1 MLIKCLYL
9 FYKGKKY
16 KSILNIYSNKKKW
29 KLFLFIVAVV
39 IGLISIYYTTTLVS
53 KLSHEERKKVE
64 LWAEGM
70 KQLAEVT
77 DLNQN
82 VGFIFEVIENNE
94 TVPVIVTDSLGEILF
109 YRNLDSLRVTDDEYM
124 KRELAV
130 MKKENKPIIIK
141 VTDDITQYVYYE
153 NSLLL
158 KKLFYY
164 PFIQIGVIFLFILV
178 SYLAFSASRKAEQN
192 QVWVGLSKE
201 TAHQLGTPTSSL
213 LAWVELLKTNPESQE
228 IAVEVEKDVKR
239 LELITERF
247 SKIGSMPVLESS
259 NIVDTVNYALD
270 YIERRI
276 SKKIIVEKDFS
287 QTEIYAKINAP
298 LFEWVLEN
306 LCKNA
311 VDAMESEGTLT
322 INVVDNNQFVY
333 VDVKDT
339 GKGIPKTKFKTVFS
353 PGFTTKKRG
362 WGLGLSLTKR
372 IIEEYHNGKI
382 FVKRSELNKGTTF
395 RIVLGKKA

>member
-1 MLIKCLYL
+1 M
-9 FYKGKKY
+9 
-16 KSILNIYSNKKKW
+16 NIYSNKKKW
-29 KLFLFIVAVV
+29 KFILFITAVV
-39 IGLISIYYTTTLVS
+39 IGLISIYYTTTLVN
-53 KLSHEERKKVE
+53 KLSNEERKKVE

-70 KQLAEVT
+70 KQLADVT

-82 VGFIFEVIENNE
+82 VSFIFEVIENNE
-94 TVPVIVTDSLGEILF
+94 TVPVIVTDSVGNILF
-109 YRNLDSLRVTDDEYM
+109 FRNLDSLKTGNKKYM
-124 KRELAV
+124 NSALAQ
-130 MKKENKPIIIK
+130 MKEENIPIMIK
-141 VTDDITQYVYYE
+141 VTEDIKQYVYYE

-213 LAWVELLKTNPESQE
+213 LAWVELLKSKQESTE
-228 IAVEVEKDVKR
+228 IANEIEKDVKR

-247 SKIGSMPVLESS
+247 SKIGSMPVLESV
-259 NIVDTVNYALD
+259 NIVTTVNFALD
-270 YIERRI
+270 YIEKRI
-276 SKKIIVEKDFS
+276 SRKIVIEKEYS
-287 QTEIYAKINAP
+287 QNEIFAKINSP

-311 VDAMESEGTLT
+311 VDAMESEGTLSLKV
-322 INVVDNNQFVY
+322 IDNNQFVY
-333 VDVKDT
+333 IDVSDT
-339 GKGIPKTKFKTVFS
+339 GKGINKSKFKTVFR

-372 IIEEYHNGKI
+372 IIEEYHKGKI
-382 FVKRSELNKGTTF
+382 FVKRSEINKGTTF
-395 RIVLGKKA
+395 RIVLTKKV

>member
-1 MLIKCLYL
+1 M
-9 FYKGKKY
+9 
-16 KSILNIYSNKKKW
+16 
-29 KLFLFIVAVV
+29 VAVI
-39 IGLISIYYTTTLVS
+39 IGLISIYYTTTLVN

-70 KQLAEVT
+70 KQLADVT

-94 TVPVIVTDSLGEILF
+94 TVPVIVTDSIGEILF
-109 YRNLDSLRVTDDEYM
+109 FRNLDSLRVTDDEYM
-124 KRELAV
+124 KKELAV
-130 MKKENKPIIIK
+130 MKEENKPIIIK
-141 VTDDITQYVYYE
+141 VTDEITQYVYYE

-213 LAWVELLKTNPESQE
+213 LAWVELLKTKPESLE
-228 IAVEVEKDVKR
+228 IASEVEKDVKR

-247 SKIGSMPVLESS
+247 SKIGSRPVLESS

-276 SKKIIVEKDFS
+276 SKKIIVKKDFS
-287 QTEIYAKINAP
+287 QKEIYAKINEP

-311 VDAMESEGTLT
+311 VDAMESKGTLT

-333 VDVKDT
+333 VDVNDT

-395 RIVLGKKA
+395 RVVLGKKV

>member
-1 MLIKCLYL
+1 
-9 FYKGKKY
+9 
-16 KSILNIYSNKKKW
+16 LNIYSNKKKW
-29 KLFLFIVAVV
+29 KFLLFIVAVI
-39 IGLISIYYTTTLVS
+39 IGLISIYYTTTLVN

-70 KQLAEVT
+70 KQLADVT

-82 VGFIFEVIENNE
+82 VGFIFKVIENNE
-94 TVPVIVTDSLGEILF
+94 TVPVIVTDSTGDILF
-109 YRNLDSLRVTDDEYM
+109 FRNLDSLRVTDKKYM
-124 KRELAV
+124 QKELAI

-213 LAWVELLKTNPESQE
+213 LAWVELLKTKPESQE
-228 IAVEVEKDVKR
+228 IAAEVEKDVKR

-247 SKIGSMPVLESS
+247 SKIGSMPVLDLS

-276 SKKIIVEKDFS
+276 SKKIIVKKEFS
-287 QTEIYAKINAP
+287 QTEIYAQINAP

-382 FVKRSELNKGTTF
+382 FVKRSELNKGSTF
-395 RIVLGKKA
+395 RIVLGKKT

>member
-1 MLIKCLYL
+1 MLFRFLYFL
-9 FYKGKKY
+9 WFKK
-16 KSILNIYSNKKKW
+16 STLNIYSNKKKW
-29 KLFLFIVAVV
+29 KFILFLVAVV
-39 IGLISIYYTTTLVS
+39 IGLISIYYTTTLVN

-70 KQLAEVT
+70 KQLADVT

-94 TVPVIVTDSLGEILF
+94 TVPVIVTDSTGNILF
-109 YRNLDSLRVTDDEYM
+109 FRNLDSLKVSDEKYM
-124 KRELAV
+124 KKELAI
-130 MKKENKPIIIK
+130 MKKENKPIMIK
-141 VTDDITQYVYYE
+141 VTDDITQFVYYE

-213 LAWVELLKTNPESQE
+213 LAWVELLKTNKDSHD
-228 IAVEVEKDVKR
+228 IANEVEKDVKR

-259 NIVDTVNYALD
+259 NIVETVNYALE
-270 YIERRI
+270 YIEKRI
-276 SKKIIVEKDFS
+276 SKKIIVEKEFS
-287 QTEIYAKINAP
+287 QEEIFARINAP

-322 INVVDNNQFVY
+322 INVVDNNQFIY

-339 GKGIPKTKFKTVFS
+339 GRGIPKIKFKTVFS

-372 IIEEYHNGKI
+372 IIEEYHKGKI
-382 FVKRSELNKGTTF
+382 FIKRSELNKGTTF
-395 RIVLGKKA
+395 RIVLNKKT

>member
-1 MLIKCLYL
+1 M
-9 FYKGKKY
+9 
-16 KSILNIYSNKKKW
+16 NIYSNKKKW
-29 KLFLFIVAVV
+29 KLLLFIVAVI
-39 IGLISIYYTTTLVS
+39 IGLISIYYTTTLVN

-70 KQLAEVT
+70 KQLADVT

-82 VGFIFEVIENNE
+82 VGFVFKVIENNE
-94 TVPVIVTDSLGEILF
+94 TVPVIVTDTTGKILF
-109 YRNLDSLRVTDDEYM
+109 FRNLDSLRVSDDKYM
-124 KRELAV
+124 KKELAV
-130 MKKENKPIIIK
+130 MKEENKPIIIN
-141 VTDDITQYVYYE
+141 VTDEITQYVYYE

-213 LAWVELLKTNPESQE
+213 LAWVELLKTNPESNE
-228 IAVEVEKDVKR
+228 IAKEVEKDVKR

-276 SKKIIVEKDFS
+276 SKKIIVKKDFS
-287 QTEIYAKINAP
+287 QNEIYAKINEP

-311 VDAMESEGTLT
+311 VDAMESEGVLT

-382 FVKRSELNKGTTF
+382 FVKRSELSKGTTF
-395 RIVLGKKA
+395 RIVLGKKL

>member
-1 MLIKCLYL
+1 
-9 FYKGKKY
+9 
-16 KSILNIYSNKKKW
+16 LNIYNNKKKW
-29 KLFLFIVAVV
+29 KLLLFIVAVI
-39 IGLISIYYTTTLVS
+39 IGLISIYYTTTLVN

-70 KQLAEVT
+70 KQLADVT

-94 TVPVIVTDSLGEILF
+94 TVPVIVTDSAGTILF
-109 YRNLDSLRVTDDEYM
+109 FRNLDSLRVADKEYM
-124 KRELAV
+124 KKELSV
-130 MKKENKPIIIK
+130 MKKENKPIIIN
-141 VTDDITQYVYYE
+141 VTDEITQYVYYE

-213 LAWVELLKTNPESQE
+213 LAWVELLKTKPESFE
-228 IAVEVEKDVKR
+228 IATEVEKDVKR

-247 SKIGSMPVLESS
+247 SKIGSMPVLKLS

-276 SKKIIVEKDFS
+276 SKKIIVKKDFS
-287 QTEIYAKINAP
+287 QKEIYAKINEP

-311 VDAMESEGTLT
+311 VDAMGSEGVLT

-333 VDVKDT
+333 VDVDDT
-339 GKGIPKTKFKTVFS
+339 GRGISKTKFKTVFR

-395 RIVLGKKA
+395 RVVLGKKV

>member
-1 MLIKCLYL
+1 M
-9 FYKGKKY
+9 
-16 KSILNIYSNKKKW
+16 NIYSNKKKW
-29 KLFLFIVAVV
+29 KFLLFIVAVI
-39 IGLISIYYTTTLVS
+39 IGLISIYYTTTLVN

-70 KQLAEVT
+70 KQLADVT

-82 VGFIFEVIENNE
+82 VGFIFKVIENNE
-94 TVPVIVTDSLGEILF
+94 TVPVIVTDSTGDILF
-109 YRNLDSLRVTDDEYM
+109 FRNLDSLRVTDKKYM
-124 KRELAV
+124 QKELAI

-213 LAWVELLKTNPESQE
+213 LAWVELLKTKPESQE
-228 IAVEVEKDVKR
+228 IAAEVEKDVKR

-247 SKIGSMPVLESS
+247 SKIGSMPVLDLS

-276 SKKIIVEKDFS
+276 SKKIIVKKEFS
-287 QTEIYAKINAP
+287 QTEIYAQINAP

-382 FVKRSELNKGTTF
+382 FVKRSELNKGSTF
-395 RIVLGKKA
+395 RIVLGKKT